1 MEEQERLQLNIQLPA
16 GALEGFTRLAEQLRL
31 LAEALGGGGQ
41 MPASLQT
48 ARTVPLERGEN
59 PAFDLGRF
67 REMGQGP
74 REPEAVRT
82 DGRDIAGAEAVEGA
96 VRRAVEEPDG
106 AWEEAGGE
114 TEVSVPVEHAVSDL
128 PEREEEEATPVQ
140 LPPAGETEEKMVP
153 REANGREL
161 DAVPLRVEVEARPPE
176 APSVGREPDSPVPD
190 APAVRMEPES
200 QIPAAEAVWVEP
212 DSPGPEVQAAQEE
225 VRRALETPPGAV
237 AELTAAPEALRSRW
251 TGLAEELVAAGPAPL
266 TAESVS
272 LAFRRDG
279 RRYDSG
285 FPLY

>member
-41 MPASLQT
+41 RPASLQT

-59 PAFDLGRF
+59 TAFDLERF

-82 DGRDIAGAEAVEGA
+82 DGRDIAGAEAARSE
-96 VRRAVEEPDG
+96 VRRSVEEPDG
-106 AWEEAGGE
+106 AWEDGGEAEVSAPAESAASDPPEGEKEEVPPVQELPSEVPEEKLRPEEAG
-114 TEVSVPVEHAVSDL
+114 
-128 PEREEEEATPVQ
+128 
-140 LPPAGETEEKMVP
+140 
-153 REANGREL
+153 GREL
-161 DAVPLRVEVEARPPE
+161 DAVPLRAEVEARPAE
-176 APSVGREPDSPVPD
+176 AVSAGREPDTPVPD
-190 APAVRMEPES
+190 APAVRMEPDS
-200 QIPAAEAVWVEP
+200 QIPAAEAVWAGP
-212 DSPGPEVQAAQEE
+212 DGPGPEVRAAQEE

-237 AELTAAPEALRSRW
+237 AELTAEPEALKSRW
-251 TGLAEELVAAGPAPL
+251 TGVAEELVAAGPAPL

-279 RRYDSG
+279 RRYDCG

>member
-59 PAFDLGRF
+59 TAFDLGRF

-82 DGRDIAGAEAVEGA
+82 DGRDIAGAEAVESA
-96 VRRAVEEPDG
+96 VRRPVEEPDG

-114 TEVSVPVEHAVSDL
+114 AEVSAPVEHAVSDL
-128 PEREEEEATPVQ
+128 PEGEEEGVPPVQ
-140 LPPAGETEEKMVP
+140 MPPAKETEETMVP
-153 REANGREL
+153 QEVNSREL
-161 DAVPLRVEVEARPPE
+161 DAVPLRAEVEARPAE
-176 APSVGREPDSPVPD
+176 AVSAGREPDTPVPD
-190 APAVRMEPES
+190 APAVRMEPDS
-200 QIPAAEAVWVEP
+200 QIPAAEAVWAEP
-212 DSPGPEVQAAQEE
+212 DGPEPEVRAAQEE
-225 VRRALETPPGAV
+225 VRRALQTPPGAV
-237 AELTAAPEALRSRW
+237 AELTAAPEALKSRW
-251 TGLAEELVAAGPAPL
+251 TGVAEELVAAGPAPL